1 MNSIA
6 AELFSTGKYSDLL
19 IKCKGK
25 EFRVHRAV
33 VCLQSKPL
41 AAAVDGQFKEA
52 ITGEVDL
59 DGNEP
64 NIVKCILKFMYNMN
78 YSDGRESDITTN
90 IPRPAN
96 ISNIS

>member
-1 MNSIA
+1 MVAFATSA
-6 AELFSTGKYSDLL
+6 KDGSDDYD
-19 IKCKGK
+19 IF
-25 EFRVHRAV
+25 EI
-33 VCLQSKPL
+33 L
-41 AAAVDGQFKEA
+41 A
-52 ITGEVDL
+52 GEVDL